1 VADNRSSLPDIALSV
16 GNNTFWCG
24 RIPLIFPCS
33 LRFISKFSPLLSN
46 RSSLNLS
53 FCFRRPHPVPLR
65 HLTDARFVGRLL
77 WNIHSSA
84 NVQGHLPPLAFGTK
98 ACPAGDVPKVPK
110 AWWLGEP
117 FCSHFSSFI
126 LRKASIRK
134 FTILLWQMSDHL
146 SLTSLCRSSI
156 IPFGAVGFRSSS
168 AAQSGSSQNS
178 PAALRSVVA
187 KFFMLDRA
195 TPPFS
200 TPPPH

>member
-1 VADNRSSLPDIALSV
+1 MRWSDLA
-16 GNNTFWCG
+16 GKW
-24 RIPLIFPCS
+24 
-33 LRFISKFSPLLSN
+33 IS
-46 RSSLNLS
+46 R
-53 FCFRRPHPVPLR
+53 CFL
-65 HLTDARFVGRLL
+65 
-77 WNIHSSA
+77 A

-117 FCSHFSSFI
+117 SCSHFSSFI

-134 FTILLWQMSDHL
+134 LTILLWQMVDHL
-146 SLTSLCRSSI
+146 SLTSPCRSAI

-168 AAQSGSSQNS
+168 AAHSGSSQNLS
-178 PAALRSVVA
+178 AALGAVIS

-195 TPPFS
+195 TPPCS